1 MRRIFRPST
10 FLRRPETVMTDSF
23 LKLFEAFR
31 PEGSSRSSRRTAQV
45 HVYRLLTL
53 LGTVLLPGFGILY
66 KTSSLDVFD
75 PIWVRPTTESRLE
88 SLLQSIEIP
97 GRSLE

>member
-1 MRRIFRPST
+1 
-10 FLRRPETVMTDSF
+10 MTDSF
-23 LKLFEAFR
+23 LKLFAAFH
-31 PEGSSRSSRRTAQV
+31 PEDSSLSARRTAQV